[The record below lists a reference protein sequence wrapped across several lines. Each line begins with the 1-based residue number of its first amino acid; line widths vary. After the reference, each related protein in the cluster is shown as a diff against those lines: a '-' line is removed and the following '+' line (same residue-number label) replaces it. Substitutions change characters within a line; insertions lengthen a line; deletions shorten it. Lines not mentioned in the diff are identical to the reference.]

1 MRPTQCLATLNEELI
16 LDVVAT
22 PVAAAASATAT
33 APTAERVD
41 DGGVHAHD
49 VV

>member
-1 MRPTQCLATLNEELI
+1 MLGALV